1 MNTEA
6 STDDL
11 FSFGTKNPDNGRT
24 AVPTPEE
31 EIKDFFFPTHTITF
45 RTSCSSLRREWFLM
59 RPAEHSGSK
68 TFR

>member
-31 EIKDFFFPTHTITF
+31 EIKDFFFQHIP
-45 RTSCSSLRREWFLM
+45 SL
-59 RPAEHSGSK
+59 SGLPVLLC
-68 TFR
+68 TVNGF

>member
-31 EIKDFFFPTHTITF
+31 EIKDFFPNTYHHFQD
-45 RTSCSSLRREWFLM
+45 FLFFSA
-59 RPAEHSGSK
+59 P
-68 TFR
+68 